1 MNMTRTAATITHMVF
16 TLDTVS
22 PSDGPSAASAAPG
35 TAREASTAIGPARKS
50 LVDIG
55 FLLVGAGGATPP
67 DRVDQGTNPKVRSA
81 GPKIFSHVSR
91 IRAAV
96 FSHRSIVRIVPIG
109 HLFEARVA

>member
-55 FLLVGAGGATPP
+55 FLLVGAGGARPP
-67 DRVDQGTNPKVRSA
+67 DRVDQGTNPTVRSGA
-81 GPKIFSHVSR
+81 PKVFRHVSR
-91 IRAAV
+91 IRGRE
-96 FSHRSIVRIVPIG
+96 FSRWSIV
-109 HLFEARVA
+109 